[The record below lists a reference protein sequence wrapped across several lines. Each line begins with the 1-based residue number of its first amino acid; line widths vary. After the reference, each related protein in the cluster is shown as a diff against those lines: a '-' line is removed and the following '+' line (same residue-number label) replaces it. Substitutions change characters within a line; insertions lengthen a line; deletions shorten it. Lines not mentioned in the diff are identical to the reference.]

1 MRNNKKTITSKSFVY
16 KTEIIGRTSNNN
28 GKWKTEVLDPLKYLS
43 NFVRSLD
50 LLLINFEIEL
60 DLTWSKYCVIS
71 QVSRTFAS
79 VDPIANPVEY
89 EAKIA
94 KTWATFEILKC

>member
-1 MRNNKKTITSKSFVY
+1 MINNKKTITSKSFVY

-28 GKWKTEVLDPLKYLS
+28 GKWKTEVLDPLKYFS

-60 DLTWSKYCVIS
+60 DLTWSEYCVIS
-71 QVSRTFAS
+71 QVSRTFRA
-79 VDPIANPVEY
+79 VYPNAYPGKY

-94 KTWATFEILKC
+94 KIWAKFQI